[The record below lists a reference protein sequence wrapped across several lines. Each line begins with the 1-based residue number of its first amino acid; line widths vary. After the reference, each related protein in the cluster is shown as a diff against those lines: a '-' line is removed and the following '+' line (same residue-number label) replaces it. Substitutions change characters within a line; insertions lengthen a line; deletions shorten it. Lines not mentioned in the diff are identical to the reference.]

1 MAKGSGGKG
10 FARLF
15 WRYMVIDASRF
26 GLLDGFHLVAC
37 ALPRIRHMR
46 RPLPLWVWLALAVG
60 TIGVAVWAG
69 VMWWLVDST
78 VPDEIRGM
86 WRDLLADR
94 WPLLLMGLAVASGLM
109 LGVLSWAYS
118 RWFAPLVQL
127 AERIEQVALHQDLS
141 ALGDVGRGVP
151 FGLTAAVNR
160 LLAQRGELQSA
171 VEQRVQEGT
180 LRVQAE
186 RNQLAALMAE
196 LSQSVVVCNSE
207 GRVLLFNQRARLQF
221 KALAGKNASE
231 AAWLGVGRSIYAVL
245 DEALISHALQ
255 EVKVRL
261 ERGAATP
268 SAVFVTAT
276 PTGHLLRVHVG
287 SVSNSQ
293 AGVSGG
299 QLDGF
304 VLLVDNI
311 TREFEEQAERDAL
324 LHQLTELGRASLA
337 NMKSAVET
345 LERHD
350 LDPETRVSVR
360 RIIHE
365 EVRVM
370 QTRIQ
375 NTSSRASAEFIKR
388 WPLQE
393 MMASDLV
400 LVAKRQLESWVP
412 VTWVIEPGDESIW
425 IKVDSYSLVQALAHL
440 ALRVVESFEL
450 RHLRLRVSQDEQH
463 ALLDLVWT
471 GGVLSTETAMSW
483 ELDPMQVGVGLSP
496 LSVRDVVKRHDASM
510 WFERARAKH
519 EAFFRWSLPLHS
531 PRLSEVE
538 LAPEAERP
546 EFFDFDLF
554 ATSEQGHA
562 MDERPLEAL
571 AYTVFDTETT
581 GMNPSGGDEIIQLGA
596 VRIVNGRLK
605 PGEQIDQ
612 LIDPQRNIPAS
623 TIPVHGIT
631 PDMVQGQ
638 PTILEVLP
646 NFHAFARGTVLV
658 AHNAAFDMRLL
669 ELKQDALG
677 QVFDQPVLDT
687 LLLSAVVNPEQS
699 SHRLDAIAERF
710 GIEVKGRHTAM
721 GDALVTAQV
730 FLKLLPLLQAKGI
743 RTLGEAR
750 EASQKTYYARL
761 KY

>member
-1 MAKGSGGKG
+1 MKQRLPFWLWGAVALCTLGVVLWALFVAWLVGSTFPLEIKG
-10 FARLF
+10 
-15 WRYMVIDASRF
+15 
-26 GLLDGFHLVAC
+26 
-37 ALPRIRHMR
+37 
-46 RPLPLWVWLALAVG
+46 ALADALLQRWPL
-60 TIGVAVWAG
+60 ILMGVAVAAG
-69 VMWWLVDST
+69 LIMWT
-78 VPDEIRGM
+78 GR
-86 WRDLLADR
+86 
-94 WPLLLMGLAVASGLM
+94 
-109 LGVLSWAYS
+109 WAYL
-118 RWFAPLVQL
+118 RWIAPIGQL
-127 AERIEQVALHQDLS
+127 AERIEQAVLHRDLAS
-141 ALGDVGRGVP
+141 LGDAESS
-151 FGLTAAVNR
+151 LTAPLIRSING
-160 LLAQRGELQSA
+160 LLGQRAGLEA
-171 VEQRVQEGT
+171 DVAQRVQEGIQ
-180 LRVQAE
+180 RVQSE

-196 LSQSVVVCNSE
+196 LSQSVVVCNSD
-207 GRVLLFNQRARLQF
+207 GQVLLFNQRARLQF
-221 KALAGKNASE
+221 KALAGKGASE

-245 DEALISHALQ
+245 DQALIRHALQ
-255 EVKVRL
+255 EVQVRL
-261 ERGAATP
+261 ERGAASP
-268 SAVFVTAT
+268 SATFVTAT

-287 SVSNSQ
+287 SVSKSSDTA
-293 AGVSGG
+293 AGGK
-299 QLDGF
+299 LDGF

-324 LHQLTELGRASLA
+324 LHQLTEMGRASLA

-345 LERHD
+345 LERND
-350 LDPETRVSVR
+350 LDPQTRVSVR

-365 EVRVM
+365 EVRSM
-370 QTRIQ
+370 QARIQ
-375 NTSSRASAEFIKR
+375 STSNRASVDFIKR

-393 MMASDLV
+393 MVASDLV

-412 VTWVIEPGDESIW
+412 VTWVIEPSDEALW
-425 IKVDSYSLVQALAHL
+425 IKVDSYSLVQAFAHL
-440 ALRVVESFEL
+440 SLRLAESFEL
-450 RHLRLRVSQDEQH
+450 RHLRLRVSQEEDR

-483 ELDPMQVGVGLSP
+483 ELDPMQVGSGLSP

-510 WFERARAKH
+510 WFERARVRH
-519 EAFFRWSLPLHS
+519 EAFFRWSLPLHRPRS
-531 PRLSEVE
+531 PEAE
-538 LAPEAERP
+538 LPPDAERP

-554 ATSEQGHA
+554 ATSEFGHA
-562 MDERPLEAL
+562 MDERPLESL

-596 VRIVNGRLK
+596 VRIVNGKLK

-612 LIDPQRNIPAS
+612 LVDPQRDIPAI

-631 PDMVQGQ
+631 PEMVKGQ
-638 PTILEVLP
+638 PRILDVLP
-646 NFHAFARGTVLV
+646 SFHAFASGTVLI

-677 QVFDQPVLDT
+677 LQFDQPVLDT

-699 SHRLDAIAERF
+699 SHRLDAIAARF

-743 RTLGEAR
+743 HTLGQAR
-750 EASQKTYYARL
+750 AASQKTYYARL

>member
-1 MAKGSGGKG
+1 
-10 FARLF
+10 
-15 WRYMVIDASRF
+15 MVV
-26 GLLDGFHLVAC
+26 GLLDDNGSHESIS
-37 ALPRIRHMR
+37 PEMRDMR
-46 RPLPLWVWLALAVG
+46 RRLPLWVWLALG
-60 TIGVAVWAG
+60 LSTLGVALWAAF
-69 VMWWLVDST
+69 MLWLIGST
-78 VPDEIRGM
+78 LPEATRTSWGG
-86 WRDLLADR
+86 LLGDR
-94 WPLLLMGLAVASGLM
+94 WPLWGLGLLVAAGLILLVLRWVHLRWVAP
-109 LGVLSWAYS
+109 VA
-118 RWFAPLVQL
+118 QL
-127 AERIEQVALHQDLS
+127 AERIEQVALHHDLTS
-141 ALGDVGRGVP
+141 LGDIAPGAP
-151 FGLTAAVNR
+151 TQLTEAVNG
-160 LLAQRGELQSA
+160 LLSQRAALEKE
-171 VEQRVQEGT
+171 VDQRVQEGV

-196 LSQSVVVCNSE
+196 LSQSVVVCNSD
-207 GRVLLFNQRARLQF
+207 GQVLLFNQRARLQF
-221 KALAGKNASE
+221 KALAGKGASE

-245 DEALISHALQ
+245 DEALINHALH
-255 EVKVRL
+255 EVQVRL

-268 SAVFVTAT
+268 SATFVTAT
-276 PTGHLLRVHVG
+276 PTGHLLRVQVG
-287 SVSNSQ
+287 SVSNGIS
-293 AGVSGG
+293 GVSGG
-299 QLDGF
+299 TLDGF

-311 TREFEEQAERDAL
+311 TREFEEQSERDAL

-345 LERHD
+345 LERQD
-350 LDPETRVSVR
+350 LDPQTRVNVR

-365 EVRVM
+365 EVRAM
-370 QTRIQ
+370 QTRLQ
-375 NTSSRASAEFIKR
+375 NTSNRASVEFIKR

-393 MMASDLV
+393 MVASDLV

-412 VTWVIEPGDESIW
+412 VTWVIEPNDETLW
-425 IKVDSYSLVQALAHL
+425 IKVDSYSLVQAFAHL
-440 ALRVVESFEL
+440 SLRIVESFEL
-450 RHLRLRVSQDEQH
+450 RHLRLRVSQEGDR

-483 ELDPMQVGVGLSP
+483 ELDPMQVGAGLSP

-519 EAFFRWSLPLHS
+519 EAFFRWSLPLHR
-531 PRLSEVE
+531 PRVAEEALE
-538 LAPEAERP
+538 PEAERP

-554 ATSEQGHA
+554 STSEQGHA
-562 MDERPLEAL
+562 MDERALETL

-596 VRIVNGRLK
+596 VRIVNGKLK

-612 LIDPQRNIPAS
+612 LIDPQRNIPAN

-638 PTILEVLP
+638 PKILEVLP
-646 NFHAFARGTVLV
+646 NFHAFAKGTVLI

-677 QVFDQPVLDT
+677 LSFDQPVLDT
-687 LLLSAVVNPEQS
+687 LLLSAVVNPEQA
-699 SHRLDAIAERF
+699 SHRLDAIADRF

-743 RTLGEAR
+743 RTLGQAR